1 MTVTNKWYSYPRV
14 MLLVYLLSS
23 KSSYQKL
30 VFFPQTL
37 EKNRW
42 ILFRLTKERSQ
53 FSCSGLSPYNNRSDP
68 GGCKLLIMFISG
80 SG

>member
-1 MTVTNKWYSYPRV
+1 MTATNKWYSYPRV

-37 EKNRW
+37 EKTNGYY
-42 ILFRLTKERSQ
+42 L
-53 FSCSGLSPYNNRSDP
+53 
-68 GGCKLLIMFISG
+68 GCRKNEVNFLVVVRHLIIIDQTQEVVNCL
-80 SG
+80 